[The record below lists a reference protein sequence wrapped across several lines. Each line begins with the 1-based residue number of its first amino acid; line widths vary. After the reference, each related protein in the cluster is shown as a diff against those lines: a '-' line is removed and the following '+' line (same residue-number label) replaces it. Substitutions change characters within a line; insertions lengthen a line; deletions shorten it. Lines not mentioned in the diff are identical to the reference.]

1 MHPLRRLHPE
11 LQIRCNQR
19 EVEVE
24 DIMVNMIIDGKNV
37 SAQKDTML
45 LEAIRGAG
53 ISVPTLCAHEAV
65 SRSGACRLCVVE
77 IKKGN
82 RTRIVTSCLYGVEEG
97 LTVDTKSE
105 RGRNVRRRGM
115 ELPLARCPDSDVLQ
129 KMAREMSV
137 EAEPRHAVDTDKGR
151 CILCRSCVRVCEEVV
166 GVSAIGL
173 FSRGSYKEV
182 GTPYNEKSDVC
193 IGCGACAYVCPTGHI
208 EMTSTGDKR
217 TIWGRTFKMQ
227 ACSKCGKFFAPVD
240 QLKFINKKTGT
251 SMNDLSV
258 CTECR

>member
-1 MHPLRRLHPE
+1 
-11 LQIRCNQR
+11 
-19 EVEVE
+19 
-24 DIMVNMIIDGKNV
+24 MVNFTVDGKNI
-37 SAQKDTML
+37 SAPKGTML

-53 ISVPTLCAHEAV
+53 ISIPTLCAHEAV

-97 LTVDTKSE
+97 LTVNTKSD
-105 RGRNVRRRGM
+105 RVLNVRRLVM
-115 ELPLARCPDSDVLQ
+115 ELLLARCPESEVLQ
-129 KMAREMSV
+129 KLAKELCVEPQARFV
-137 EAEPRHAVDTDKGR
+137 ADTDKGK

-173 FSRGSYKEV
+173 FARGPHKTV
-182 GTPYNEKSDVC
+182 GTPYNEKSDAC
-193 IGCGACAYVCPTGHI
+193 IGCGACVYVCPTGHI

-217 TIWGRTFKMQ
+217 KIWGRTFKMQ
-227 ACSKCGKFFAPVD
+227 ACSKCGKFFAPAD

-251 SMNDLSV
+251 PLEELKI

>member
-1 MHPLRRLHPE
+1 
-11 LQIRCNQR
+11 
-19 EVEVE
+19 
-24 DIMVNMIIDGKNV
+24 MVNMIIDGKNV
-37 SAQKDTML
+37 SAPKGSML

-97 LTVDTKSE
+97 LTVNTKSD
-105 RGRNVRRRGM
+105 RVLNVRRLVM
-115 ELPLARCPDSDVLQ
+115 ELLLARCPESDLLQ
-129 KMAREMSV
+129 KMAKDMGV
-137 EAEPRHAVDTDKGR
+137 EAQARYAVDTDKGK

-193 IGCGACAYVCPTGHI
+193 IGCGACVYVCPTGHI

-217 TIWGRTFKMQ
+217 KIWGRTFKMQ
-227 ACSKCGKFFAPVD
+227 ACEKCGKFFAPVD
-240 QLKFINKKTGT
+240 QLKFISKKTGVPFKELT
-251 SMNDLSV
+251 T

>member
-1 MHPLRRLHPE
+1 
-11 LQIRCNQR
+11 
-19 EVEVE
+19 
-24 DIMVNMIIDGKNV
+24 MVNMIIDGKNI
-37 SAQKDTML
+37 SAPKGTML

-82 RTRIVTSCLYGVEEG
+82 RTRIVTSCLYGAEDG
-97 LTVDTKSE
+97 LTINTKSD
-105 RGRNVRRRGM
+105 RVLNVRRLVM
-115 ELPLARCPDSDVLQ
+115 ELLLARCPESELLQ
-129 KMAREMSV
+129 KMAKEMGV
-137 EAEPRHAVDTDKGR
+137 EAQPRHAVDTDKGK

-217 TIWGRTFKMQ
+217 KIWGRTFKMQ
-227 ACSKCGKFFAPVD
+227 TCEKCGKFFAPID
-240 QLKFINKKTGT
+240 QLKFISKKTGFPFKELT
-251 SMNDLSV
+251 T

>member
-1 MHPLRRLHPE
+1 
-11 LQIRCNQR
+11 
-19 EVEVE
+19 
-24 DIMVNMIIDGKNV
+24 
-37 SAQKDTML
+37 ML

-53 ISVPTLCAHEAV
+53 ISIPTLCAHEAV

-97 LTVDTKSE
+97 LTVNTKSD
-105 RGRNVRRRGM
+105 RVLNVRRLVM
-115 ELPLARCPDSDVLQ
+115 ELLLARCPESEVLQ
-129 KMAREMSV
+129 KLAKELCVEPQARFV
-137 EAEPRHAVDTDKGR
+137 ADTDKGK

-173 FSRGSYKEV
+173 FARGPHKTV
-182 GTPYNEKSDVC
+182 GTPYNEKSDAC
-193 IGCGACAYVCPTGHI
+193 IGCGACVYVCPTGHI

-217 TIWGRTFKMQ
+217 KIWGRTFKMQ
-227 ACSKCGKFFAPVD
+227 ACSKCGKFFAPAD
-240 QLKFINKKTGT
+240 QLKFISKKTGT
-251 SMNDLSV
+251 PLEELKI

>member
-1 MHPLRRLHPE
+1 
-11 LQIRCNQR
+11 
-19 EVEVE
+19 
-24 DIMVNMIIDGKNV
+24 MVNMIIDGKNV
-37 SAQKDTML
+37 SAPKGSML

-97 LTVDTKSE
+97 LTVNTKSD
-105 RGRNVRRRGM
+105 RVLNVRRLVM
-115 ELPLARCPDSDVLQ
+115 ELLLARCPESDLLQ
-129 KMAREMSV
+129 KMAKDMAV
-137 EAEPRHAVDTDKGR
+137 EPQARYAVDTDKGK

-193 IGCGACAYVCPTGHI
+193 IGCGACVYVCPTGHI

-217 TIWGRTFKMQ
+217 KIWGRTFKMQ
-227 ACSKCGKFFAPVD
+227 ACEKCGKFFAPVD
-240 QLKFINKKTGT
+240 QLKFISKKTGVPFKELT
-251 SMNDLSV
+251 T